1 VNHDHNGI
9 LVAAGDAVV
18 LAQALRDLGTDGAL
32 QARLVSA
39 GNQRAEELSMRKLA
53 LRYLEIYR
61 DVLTAE
67 AEARIVVQPSAAV
80 RYFEDRLL
88 RRPRLV
94 KLSQA
99 VRESVT
105 ETMSDT
111 MASLRDRT
119 ANLRERVVGDR
130 TVERSDTDEHAAE
143 RAAPD
148 EHTIEGASPEEPPR
162 ER

>member
-1 VNHDHNGI
+1 
-9 LVAAGDAVV
+9 
-18 LAQALRDLGTDGAL
+18 
-32 QARLVSA
+32 
-39 GNQRAEELSMRKLA
+39 
-53 LRYLEIYR
+53 
-61 DVLTAE
+61 VLTAE

-88 RRPRLV
+88 RRPRLA
-94 KLSQA
+94 KLSQV

-119 ANLRERVVGDR
+119 ASLRERVAG
-130 TVERSDTDEHAAE
+130 ERS
-143 RAAPD
+143 APD
-148 EHTIEGASPEEPPR
+148 APAGERGASDEPPR

>member
-1 VNHDHNGI
+1 
-9 LVAAGDAVV
+9 
-18 LAQALRDLGTDGAL
+18 
-32 QARLVSA
+32 
-39 GNQRAEELSMRKLA
+39 MRKLA

-148 EHTIEGASPEEPPR
+148 EHSVEGASPEEPPR